1 MGVYRKTGRQRSRDR
16 EILRQ
21 KEEGRRVRIKEQERR
36 DGKEENCSLRKEK
49 NKRENIL
56 KIEKDKYIDTQTWA
70 PVALCT

>member
-1 MGVYRKTGRQRSRDR
+1 MGVYGKTGRQRSRDR

-36 DGKEENCSLRKEK
+36 DGKEENCSLRKET

-56 KIEKDKYIDTQTWA
+56 KIEKDKYIDTQMWA